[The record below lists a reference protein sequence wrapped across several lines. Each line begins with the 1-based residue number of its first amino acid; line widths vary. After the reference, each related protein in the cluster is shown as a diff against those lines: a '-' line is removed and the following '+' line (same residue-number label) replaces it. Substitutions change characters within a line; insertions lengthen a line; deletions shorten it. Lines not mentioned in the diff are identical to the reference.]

1 MPKSNTP
8 YSTKLPSRGALKQL
22 DKTKRT
28 INDYAK
34 ATPVTAATPPVTKL
48 IRR

>member
-8 YSTKLPSRGALKQL
+8 YSTKLPARGAMKVLNQS
-22 DKTKRT
+22 KRT

-34 ATPVTAATPPVTKL
+34 ATPVTAATPPITKQ